1 MIQEALCSLSEST
14 SEVGGCSLLNVLLYI
29 LNKYDGVDEGN
40 VLVIHSKV
48 SLTAYDRHCALPP
61 DDPERRVHAQAHL
74 RSLRKHVA
82 DIASKNYTRL
92 YQISSQDYLLLFVH
106 IEPAFGLA

>member
-14 SEVGGCSLLNVLLYI
+14 SDAGGCSLLNVLLYI

-48 SLTAYDRHCALPP
+48 VIGNVL
-61 DDPERRVHAQAHL
+61 
-74 RSLRKHVA
+74 
-82 DIASKNYTRL
+82 
-92 YQISSQDYLLLFVH
+92 
-106 IEPAFGLA
+106 